1 MKNVAPVL
9 IILFPILLFSCKKTY
24 VVQPTFSGITETDI
38 NGQPNGTIDNTDWTL
53 NASWQNFENNLFPNT
68 TNINSICA
76 IASSQERP
84 IAYPNPC
91 NNLGTIL
98 FKIPVNSTIS
108 IRVLDTQL
116 NQLVSQNN
124 LAPDSLGKVEVT
136 IDYAGLNI
144 SSQMTRAY
152 YVISNSA
159 QNCVFRGQGDIEVL

>member
-1 MKNVAPVL
+1 MNALKAIPNNHYRRF
-9 IILFPILLFSCKKTY
+9 IQPICLLSHI
-24 VVQPTFSGITETDI
+24 GITETHI
-38 NGQPNGTIDNTDWTL
+38 NGQSNGTIDNTDWTL

-98 FKIPVNSTIS
+98 FKIPVNSAIS

-116 NQLVSQNN
+116 NQLISQNN
-124 LAPDSLGKVEVT
+124 LAPDSLG
-136 IDYAGLNI
+136 L
-144 SSQMTRAY
+144 SQLIML
-152 YVISNSA
+152 V
-159 QNCVFRGQGDIEVL
+159 